1 MRHARVDALFALMA
15 HIDDTNVVHRG
26 GAAGA
31 LIVRRRAQAFIDA
44 GGTAQVNW
52 MAQAVALHHA
62 FIDARLSP
70 GGAADLLA
78 ASCFVHSVC
87 TRGAL

>member
-26 GAAGA
+26 GAHGA
-31 LIVRRRAQAFIDA
+31 VAVRQDAQAFLDA
-44 GGTAQVNW
+44 GGTAQAGW
-52 MAQAVALHHA
+52 MAQAVALHHDFMA
-62 FIDARLSP
+62 QRWSP

-78 ASCFVHSVC
+78 ATCFVHSVC
-87 TRGAL
+87 T